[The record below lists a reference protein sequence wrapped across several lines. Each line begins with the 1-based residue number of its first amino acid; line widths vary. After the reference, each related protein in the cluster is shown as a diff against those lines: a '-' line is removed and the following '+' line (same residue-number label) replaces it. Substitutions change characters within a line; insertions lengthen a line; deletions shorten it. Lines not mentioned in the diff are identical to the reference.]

1 MAALGEHVH
10 GDKKIAYNGN
20 MNQDHKIKY
29 LQMIQDVVKRMADT
43 SAAMK
48 RYTLVS
54 FAGATALARALE
66 EPGAMLLA
74 MVLVF
79 IFWAMDAQ
87 YLRQEKW
94 YRDMYDAARELD
106 PDKVDFNLTP
116 SADLRNKTG
125 IGYGFD
131 SWSTR
136 WLYVPLLI
144 ISFVLWSL
152 FV

>member
-1 MAALGEHVH
+1 MYNEKMSQD
-10 GDKKIAYNGN
+10 DKV
-20 MNQDHKIKY
+20 KY

-54 FAGATALARALE
+54 FAGAAALARALE

-79 IFWAMDAQ
+79 IFWALDAQ

-94 YRDMYDAARELD
+94 FRDMYDLARTQD
-106 PDKVDFNLTP
+106 PEKIDFELTP
-116 SADLRNKTG
+116 PADVRDKTG
-125 IGYGFD
+125 IGYGFC

-136 WLYVPLLI
+136 WLYVPLLA
-144 ISFVLWSL
+144 ISFSLWL
-152 FV
+152 IFD

>member
-1 MAALGEHVH
+1 MS
-10 GDKKIAYNGN
+10 
-20 MNQDHKIKY
+20 QDNKIKY

-48 RYTLVS
+48 RYTLVA
-54 FAGATALARALE
+54 FAGAAALARALE

-79 IFWAMDAQ
+79 IFWALDAQ

-94 YRDMYDAARELD
+94 FRDMYDLARKED
-106 PDKVDFNLTP
+106 PEQIDFDLTP
-116 SADLRNKTG
+116 PANIRDKTG
-125 IGYGFD
+125 IGYGFC

-136 WLYVPLLI
+136 WLYLPQFASKVKPQ
-144 ISFVLWSL
+144 VKEPNCQNQRHH
-152 FV
+152 

>member
-1 MAALGEHVH
+1 
-10 GDKKIAYNGN
+10 
-20 MNQDHKIKY
+20 
-29 LQMIQDVVKRMADT
+29 MIQDVIRRMADT

-54 FAGATALARALE
+54 FAGAVALARALE

-79 IFWAMDAQ
+79 IFWTLDAQ

-94 YRDMYDAARELD
+94 FRDMYDLARMQE
-106 PDKVDFNLTP
+106 PEEIDFNLTP
-116 SADLRNKTG
+116 PAHIRDKTSVM
-125 IGYGFD
+125 YGFS

-136 WLYVPLLI
+136 WLYLPLLV
-144 ISFVLWSL
+144 ISLILWL
-152 FV
+152 IMKQP